1 MEEAA
6 PESVD
11 ENALHAPVRKGDVL
25 AQRYRVDRV
34 IGLGGMGVVVAAT
47 HIDLDQRVALKFL
60 LPHAVAS
67 PAQVERFLR
76 EGKAAARLKSEH
88 VTRVLDVGR
97 LDAGEPYIVMELLA
111 GTNLGQV
118 LKARGPLPTEVA
130 VGYVL
135 QAAEAIAE
143 AHAAGIIHRDLKP
156 ENLFL
161 TTSTDGSDFVKV
173 LDFGISK
180 TIANEGISITQTDS
194 VMGSP
199 AYMSPEQM
207 RSSKHVDGRGDIW
220 SLGVILYEML
230 TGTLPYIAESLPA
243 LAFKLAEEAP
253 VTPKVHRGDLSDG
266 IAVFVLSCLERDR
279 EKRCAN
285 IAEFARGLEPFAA
298 PGDRVR
304 VRRIEAIF
312 GGEASR
318 PKVNTQAEVVIV
330 ASSATGAW
338 GTTNTQLADPTQPPK
353 SVATIKRSMRTPA
366 LVGAGL
372 VLAGGVAFIQF
383 GPKPNLGAGLIS
395 GGASVNVVQSISSV
409 VPSPPA
415 PTAAPSAAVPAAS
428 STATGRAAN
437 SVAVAPPVPPP
448 PAPAGTAQKSPH
460 AGTGTAV
467 GSGKPAPAAPT
478 TVVTAPPQAT
488 AAPASSNGGFFRSR
502 E

>member
-1 MEEAA
+1 MEEQEPQ

-67 PAQVERFLR
+67 AQQVERFLR
-76 EGKAAARLKSEH
+76 EGKAAAKLKSEH

-97 LDAGEPYIVMELLA
+97 LEGGEPYIVMELLA

-118 LKARGPLPTEVA
+118 LKDRGSLPTELA

-207 RSSKHVDGRGDIW
+207 RSSKHVDGRCDIW

-230 TGTLPYIAESLPA
+230 SGTLPYIAESLPA

-253 VTPKVHRGDLSDG
+253 VTPKVHKGDLSDG
-266 IAVFVLSCLERDR
+266 IATFVLSCLERDR
-279 EKRCAN
+279 DKRCAN

-298 PGDRVR
+298 PADRVR

-312 GGEASR
+312 GGEGSR
-318 PKVNTQAEVVIV
+318 PRLNSVPEVIVV

-338 GTTNTQLADPTQPPK
+338 GTTNTQLAESTAQPK

-372 VLAGGVAFIQF
+372 LLAGGVAFIKF
-383 GPKPNLGAGLIS
+383 GPKADAGTALVT
-395 GGASVNVVQSISSV
+395 GASSVSVAQNVSAASPIAATAPPPVATSTATAAPAISAT
-409 VPSPPA
+409 PA
-415 PTAAPSAAVPAAS
+415 PTVP
-428 STATGRAAN
+428 
-437 SVAVAPPVPPP
+437 SVAS
-448 PAPAGTAQKSPH
+448 QKPGH
-460 AGTGTAV
+460 VIQGAVVRGTGVSSAVKPTPATTA
-467 GSGKPAPAAPT
+467 
-478 TVVTAPPQAT
+478 VVTAAPQAT
-488 AAPASSNGGFFRSR
+488 AAPASSNGGFYRSR